1 MNPYDPI
8 ETYTCAIL
16 LVAHHKDASH
26 LRIVPKDGKADVS
39 LFIGGRW
46 WPEDCDAEIEPVIN
60 VLCKQIGLPPPLK
73 NGRVHTG
80 RMALQRDD
88 NSVLCYLAA
97 ISHTDAGLSALVEL
111 VDEPTFKKRSEPVAP

>member
-8 ETYTCAIL
+8 ETYAAAIL

-26 LRIVPKDGKADVS
+26 IRILPKNGKADIS
-39 LFIGGRW
+39 LFIGDKW
-46 WPEDCDAEIEPVIN
+46 WPEDCDAELVPVID

-73 NGRVHTG
+73 NGRTHSG
-80 RMALQRDD
+80 RLALQRDD

-97 ISHTDAGLSALVEL
+97 ISHGEAGLSALVEL
-111 VDEPTFKKRSEPVAP
+111 VDEPTFKKRSEPIAP